1 MNLNLSTQLIPTV
14 AGAGALWSYMQN
26 APTDQSL
33 IFAVVGVASYAIGAR
48 LAAKDLVRELDD
60 RVVDARINEVWESM
74 REQERDMSERIER
87 AEDRLDTQVDVI
99 MDKIS

>member
-1 MNLNLSTQLIPTV
+1 MNLSLSTQLIPTV
-14 AGAGALWSYMQN
+14 AGASALWSYMQN

-48 LAAKDLVRELDD
+48 LAAKDLVRELDE
-60 RVVDARINEVWESM
+60 RVIDARINEVWTSM
-74 REQERDMSERIER
+74 REQEKEMEERIER
-87 AEDRLDTQVDVI
+87 TEDRLDTQVDVI